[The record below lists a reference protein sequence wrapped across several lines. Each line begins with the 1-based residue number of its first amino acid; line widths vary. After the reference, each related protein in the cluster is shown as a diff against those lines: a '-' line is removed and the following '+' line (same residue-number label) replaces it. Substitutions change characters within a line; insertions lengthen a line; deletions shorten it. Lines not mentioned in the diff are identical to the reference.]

1 MSLTVEQKNFV
12 DCVQSYLNNKK
23 TGIFILNAP
32 AGTGKTFTINYIRK
46 FIKCDR
52 GVIVLAPTHKAASLI
67 SAMTIHRF
75 FNAEKDVNE
84 DGDVVFNFDVKKY
97 NVHADIIIVDE
108 ASMIGVE
115 MYELFKILSERYLII
130 FCGDQCQIPPVKE
143 DKSPIFNKKNHTENT
158 LCFSFTKNM
167 RSKDSLS
174 NHWLQKFR
182 DNIDTRNVVYIDR
195 QSFSDCLTLFNNNQD
210 TVMLA
215 WTNKQVNVL
224 NDKIRTYLFKK
235 NKADVLNK
243 YYKGETL
250 VFSGFRNT
258 LTDSIVNT
266 NRMLFDIKSKIP
278 NFYKESKESEEYEY
292 IKQSDP
298 LNKITFYKY
307 YSSDLF
313 EIKKIH
319 MISLFIPYFMCPHQ
333 KKDGT
338 KIKKCGDCNL
348 KGHNILGRDIK
359 FHVIEDE
366 KSTIWLS
373 VDDSDESELKSIMS
387 EYKSYC
393 IHKKNKDIWKV
404 YYSVREILMPDI
416 NYRYASTVHKA
427 QGSQWSNVVVDITN
441 LRLCRDIHLNS
452 RLQYTAVS
460 RMQDLVQ
467 FV

>member
-1 MSLTVEQKNFV
+1 MSLTTEQKTFV
-12 DCVQSYLNNKK
+12 DCVQSYLDNKN

-46 FIKCDR
+46 FIRCDR
-52 GVIVLAPTHKAASLI
+52 GVVVLAPTHKAASLI
-67 SAMTIHRF
+67 SAKTIHRF
-75 FNAEKDVNE
+75 FNAKGDVND
-84 DGDVVFNFDVKKY
+84 DGDIVFNFDIKKY
-97 NVHADIIIVDE
+97 SIHADIIIVDE

-143 DKSPIFNKKNHTENT
+143 DNSPIFNKKNHTGNT

-215 WTNKQVNVL
+215 WTNKQVNEL
-224 NDKIRTYLFKK
+224 NNKIRTYLFKK
-235 NKADVLNK
+235 NKADILNK
-243 YYKGETL
+243 YYEGETL
-250 VFSGFRNT
+250 VFSGYRNT
-258 LTDSIVNT
+258 SADIIIDSNP
-266 NRMLFDIKSKIP
+266 MLFDIKSKIP
-278 NFYKESKESEEYEY
+278 HFYKEINVSEEDEY
-292 IKQSDP
+292 DKSD
-298 LNKITFYKY
+298 LLVKKY

-313 EIKKIH
+313 EIKKIY
-319 MISLFIPYFMCPHQ
+319 MISLFIPYFICPHQ
-333 KKDGT
+333 KIDCT

-373 VDDSDESELKSIMS
+373 VDDSDESVLKSIMS

-393 IHKKNKDIWKV
+393 IHKKNKDIWRV
-404 YYSVREILMPDI
+404 YYRVREILMPEI
-416 NYRYASTVHKA
+416 NYKYASTVHKA
-427 QGSQWSNVVVDITN
+427 QGSQWSNVIVDITN
-441 LRLCRDIHLNS
+441 LRLCRDIPLNS

-460 RMQDLVQ
+460 RMQNLVQ
-467 FV
+467 FF